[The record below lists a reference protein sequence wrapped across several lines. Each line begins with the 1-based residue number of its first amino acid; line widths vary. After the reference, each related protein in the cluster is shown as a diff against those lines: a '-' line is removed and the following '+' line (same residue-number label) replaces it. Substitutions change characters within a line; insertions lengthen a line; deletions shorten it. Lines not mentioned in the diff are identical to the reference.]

1 MNILLMEL
9 GIFWIHEGV
18 KLGMFERRKEE
29 GYECGKTR
37 LTDLEDFVIF
47 DHIPLRPDR
56 KSVV

>member
-47 DHIPLRPDR
+47 DHIPLRP
-56 KSVV
+56 